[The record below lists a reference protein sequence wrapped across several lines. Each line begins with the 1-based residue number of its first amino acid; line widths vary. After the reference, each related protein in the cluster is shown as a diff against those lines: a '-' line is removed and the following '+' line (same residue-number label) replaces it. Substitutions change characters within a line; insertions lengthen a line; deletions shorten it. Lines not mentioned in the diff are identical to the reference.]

1 MDGADGQAAAGV
13 SARHANCRKG
23 SSSGGFNVVGDRRG
37 CHYGDDLKDLFFREA
52 GSDKRIEFLLAQMPA
67 FLNQRL
73 CEFGNVSH
81 EWEGFVVARHVAEL
95 NVDEIPKH
103 RHPGIALSM
112 QLNGNLRLRWKSGSG
127 WQSATTDAGSIVL
140 HGLSGCN
147 ESIWDGTYDRI
158 MYEVIPAHLAGL
170 TEGRFA
176 GALVDV
182 VDRWSF
188 KDARLEHL
196 LKVLHVELQQGTA
209 TGPLFGEQVGDAIAM
224 LLAEQYATGKVRLW
238 GTGGSIPPPRLKQV
252 LDYIEVHLDQQTHLS
267 DLAQTASM
275 SPFYFAHLF
284 KNSMGVSPHKY
295 VTMRR
300 IERSKELLRRSDIVI
315 FEIGVRVG
323 YLDPKH
329 FRVVFRREVGISPG
343 EFRASKS

>member
-1 MDGADGQAAAGV
+1 V
-13 SARHANCRKG
+13 PHTPLL
-23 SSSGGFNVVGDRRG
+23 SS
-37 CHYGDDLKDLFFREA
+37 
-52 GSDKRIEFLLAQMPA
+52 
-67 FLNQRL
+67 
-73 CEFGNVSH
+73 VSH
-81 EWEGFVVARHVAEL
+81 EWEDFVVERHVAEL

-103 RHPGIALSM
+103 RHSGIALSM
-112 QLNGNLRLRWKSGSG
+112 QLSGSLRLQWKSGSG

-158 MYEVIPAHLAGL
+158 MCEVIPAHFAEL
-170 TEGRFA
+170 TEGFA
-176 GALVDV
+176 GAVVDV
-182 VDRWSF
+182 ADRWSF

-196 LKVLHVELQQGTA
+196 LKVLHVELQQGA
-209 TGPLFGEQVGDAIAM
+209 PTGPLFGEQVGDAIAM
-224 LLAEQYATGKVRLW
+224 LLAKQYATVKVGLW

-275 SPFYFAHLF
+275 SPFYFACLF

-300 IERSKELLRRSDIVI
+300 IERSKELLRRSDISI

-323 YLDPKH
+323 YLDPEH
-329 FRVVFRREVGISPG
+329 FRVVFRREVGISPSVDLTPSRG
-343 EFRASKS
+343 VTAS

>member
-1 MDGADGQAAAGV
+1 VQNSVSKGADRTDPTRRIGLLVEGRQV
-13 SARHANCRKG
+13 PIVPHTPLL
-23 SSSGGFNVVGDRRG
+23 SS
-37 CHYGDDLKDLFFREA
+37 
-52 GSDKRIEFLLAQMPA
+52 
-67 FLNQRL
+67 
-73 CEFGNVSH
+73 VSH
-81 EWEGFVVARHVAEL
+81 GWEGFVVERHVAEFK
-95 NVDEIPKH
+95 VDEIPKH
-103 RHPGIALSM
+103 CHSAIALSM
-112 QLNGNLRLRWKSGSG
+112 QLKGSMRLQWKSGSG

-158 MYEVIPAHLAGL
+158 VCEVSPAHLAEL

-176 GALVDV
+176 GAVVDV
-182 VDRWSF
+182 ADRWSF

-196 LKVLHVELQQGTA
+196 LKVLHVELQQGA
-209 TGPLFGEQVGDAIAM
+209 PTGPLFGELVGDAIAM
-224 LLAEQYATGKVRLW
+224 LLAKQYGTVKAGLW

-252 LDYIEVHLDQQTHLS
+252 LDYIEVHLGQQTHLS

-275 SPFYFAHLF
+275 SPFYFARLF

-300 IERSKELLRRSDIVI
+300 IERSKELLRRSDISI
-315 FEIGVRVG
+315 CEIGVRVG

-329 FRVVFRREVGISPG
+329 FRVVFRREVGISPSA
-343 EFRASKS
+343 FRASKS